1 MSKKAVFKIII
12 DIAMTVLLL
21 LLMAYEMVGRQA
33 HEWLG
38 ISIFALFAAHHILNA
53 GWSKSIFKGR
63 YTAFRIFQ
71 TVLAVMAFLSMIGS
85 AVSGIILSEYV
96 FSFLKIRGGSSFAR
110 TLHMLSAYWGLVFMS
125 LHLGTNWGV
134 IIGMIKKLTG
144 NQPKAVVWIFRI
156 LGAVI
161 AAYGVYAFKK
171 RMIGEYMLLINHF
184 AFFDFEEPLLLFI
197 ADYAAVMVLFVW
209 AGYYLTKILRRI
221 AKKAVKGSEVQ

>member
-1 MSKKAVFKIII
+1 MSKRSIIKITV
-12 DIAMTVLLL
+12 DIGMTVLLL
-21 LLMAYEMVGRQA
+21 LLMAYEMVGRQV

-38 ISIFALFAAHHILNA
+38 IGIFALFAVHHILNA

-71 TVLAVMAFLSMIGS
+71 TMLAVMAFLSMLGS

-134 IIGMIKKLTG
+134 IIGMIKKITG
-144 NQPKAVVWIFRI
+144 TQPKSAVWIFRI

-209 AGYYLTKILRRI
+209 VGYYISKELRKTPEKAAERSETK
-221 AKKAVKGSEVQ
+221 